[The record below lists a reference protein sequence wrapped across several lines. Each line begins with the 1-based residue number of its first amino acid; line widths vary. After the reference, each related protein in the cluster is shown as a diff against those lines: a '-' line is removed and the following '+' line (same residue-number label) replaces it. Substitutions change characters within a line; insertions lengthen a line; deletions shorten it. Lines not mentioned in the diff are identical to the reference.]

1 MGRRTSLILIV
12 VCVALPSTAL
22 AGEEVLVFDGEVE
35 PGGLDHEFVEFEVP
49 EGVVE
54 IEVRHDDMSEA
65 NILDW
70 GVYDAA
76 GFRGWGGGNS
86 EPAVIGI
93 DAASRSYVP
102 GAIEAGT
109 WRVVIGKAKI
119 VESPAPYHIEVVLRG
134 TATLEPQPE
143 RMPYAAVEPLSTEA
157 RWYAGDFHVH
167 SRESG
172 DASPPIDEIAT
183 FARGRG
189 LDFVELSDHNVVTQ
203 SDFIGAAQ
211 PDHPEL
217 LLLPGIEFTTYAG
230 HANAVGATVWVDH
243 KIGQPDV
250 TIDGAIAA
258 IHDQGALVSINHPVL
273 ALGDLCIG
281 CAWEHE
287 VDPLSIDAVE
297 IATTG
302 LDAGGALFTGKAIEY
317 WDDLCDAG
325 SHAAAIGGSDD
336 HSAGLSDGAFN
347 SPIGDPTTMVYANEL
362 SVAAILDG
370 IRASRT
376 VVKLQGPDD
385 PMIDF
390 MPTRDRVVDTIYAD
404 TPVTYDVVVTGGE
417 GLQVRAVRDGTAG
430 NPVDIDA
437 DPFMWSFDLDS
448 PDEGETRIRI
458 EVVQDNAQRVV
469 TSHIWQRRCDDTNC
483 SDSAGTTTGTVDD
496 TGPDPTTEDGPDPT
510 ASTSTSADAD
520 ASTSTAGTTESD
532 SGCSCTT
539 SPPTP
544 PWWLLALTLVR
555 PRRASLTYACGARRR
570 PSKRRRPTPRHA

>member
-1 MGRRTSLILIV
+1 MGRRASLRSFV
-12 VCVALPSTAL
+12 VVACVTLLPSVAL
-22 AGEEVLVFDGEVE
+22 AGEQVLVFDGEVE

-49 EGVVE
+49 EGIVE

-70 GVYDAA
+70 GVYDAEA
-76 GFRGWGGGNS
+76 FRGWGGGNS

-143 RMPYAAVEPLSTEA
+143 RMPYAPVEPLSTEA

-217 LLLPGIEFTTYAG
+217 LLLPGMEYTTYAG
-230 HANAVGATVWVDH
+230 HGNAVGATVWVDH

-258 IHDQGALVSINHPVL
+258 IHDQGALISINHPVL
-273 ALGDLCIG
+273 AVGDICIG

-302 LDAGGALFTGKAIEY
+302 LDAGGALFTEMAIEY
-317 WDDLCDAG
+317 WDELCDAG

-336 HSAGLSDGAFN
+336 HSAGTSEGVFS
-347 SPIGDPTTMVYANEL
+347 SPIGDPTTMVYATEL
-362 SVAAILDG
+362 SVAAILEG
-370 IRASRT
+370 VRTSRT
-376 VVKLQGPDD
+376 VVKLQGPGD
-385 PMIDF
+385 PMIELL
-390 MPTRDRVVDTIYAD
+390 PSRDRVGDTIFAD

-417 GLQVRAVRDGTAG
+417 GLQVHAVRDGVEGSA
-430 NPVDIDA
+430 VDIDA
-437 DPFMWSFDLDS
+437 DPFMWSFDHES
-448 PDEGETRIRI
+448 PDDGETRVRV
-458 EVVQDNAQRVV
+458 EVVDGADRRVV
-469 TSHIWQRRCDDTNC
+469 TSHVWQRRCDDTNC
-483 SDSAGTTTGTVDD
+483 SDTSGTTTGTVDD
-496 TGPDPTTEDGPDPT
+496 TGSATTDDGPDPT
-510 ASTSTSADAD
+510 TSTSTTSAAD
-520 ASTSTAGTTESD
+520 DSTSSAGETESD
-532 SGCSCTT
+532 SGCNCRTE
-539 SPPTP
+539 PRNTP
-544 PWWLLALTLVR
+544 PWWLAAAAFAFR
-555 PRRASLTYACGARRR
+555 RRR
-570 PSKRRRPTPRHA
+570 PRHERA